1 MTTPKQP
8 EVKDFNQQNASS
20 RPTPNAKI
28 LNYSPEE
35 LQFNHDALAMVRNA
49 RDRRNA
55 ASVHSDWMTF
65 DELYEQNESIG
76 LAAVEPAKDRNDI
89 RLNPGITAEKII
101 TAVSLS
107 LSYNFDTEVKA
118 FDKNDAFLRE
128 LSKASTDLIYK
139 SNKMELW
146 EQFRGL
152 TYKGMATHGTFYT
165 MEQQDFPIRNVKSN
179 IKFADFGKLN
189 ISWDDKPRKKT
200 VKFRTINLDPRMVIV
215 GDSKQNDLRKQP
227 FIAIARVVPEAEA
240 RNMFGTFDRWE
251 YVPLRSNSVTLGNSE
266 EDVFKM
272 YLKDYAVSDSLQ
284 EGYVEI
290 VYFMRSIDYGNE
302 LQIFCNGTAM
312 LPVKKVGGDPQPGGR
327 YKVSAFPLTAWS
339 RSGEYPIVD
348 WHLERTPNHFLSKG
362 FPAKTRFDEAVVT
375 FFFRYMVE
383 KAIRSINPTLIN
395 NTGINLTRDMLA
407 PGNLLTDIPEDHI
420 KTLMPAE
427 LIQGISNGDVSML
440 NLIKETIDSK
450 TMTREFQ
457 GQTVNPYQTA
467 VQFTEQQKSQLM
479 KLGSLVDGIIRGE
492 MLRADLRLR
501 NSIIPYWYSKYDY
514 DGKTKKSRSEQV
526 GKAIIE
532 IYDTFSVERGEQGT
546 KTNSVV
552 NVSTLPKEGVTG
564 FDVMSR
570 EERESKETG
579 VSNRYTFL
587 DPDKLDFMNTLFYY
601 TVKPNERDNDQ
612 FVRTQ
617 TDGDIAVA
625 INMFGQQSVDME
637 KLKERFARSRNDNY
651 NDWFTN
657 ASIDPSM
664 IGGGL
669 AAGQDVRQMMQPGNV
684 AQMGGMNPASNVP
697 PDQASL
703 Q

>member
-1 MTTPKQP
+1 MPTPKQP
-8 EVKDFNQQNASS
+8 EAQDFNQQNATS

-28 LNYSPEE
+28 LTYTDAE
-35 LQFNHDALAMVRNA
+35 LQFNHDALALVRNA
-49 RDRRNA
+49 RDRRNK
-55 ASVHSDWMTF
+55 ASVHYDWMTY
-65 DELYEQNESIG
+65 DELYNHNESIA
-76 LAAVEPAKDRNDI
+76 LAAVEPAQDKNDI

-146 EQFRGL
+146 EQHRAL
-152 TYKGMATHGTFYT
+152 TYKGMATYGTFYT
-165 MEQQDFPIRNVKSN
+165 MEQQDFPIRNLKSN
-179 IKFADFGKLN
+179 INFADFGKMAV
-189 ISWDDKPRKKT
+189 SWDDKPRKKN

-227 FIAIARVVPEAEA
+227 MIAIARVVPEAEA
-240 RNMFGTFDRWE
+240 RNMFGTFDRWK
-251 YVPLRSNSVTLGNSE
+251 YVPLRSNAVTLGNTE

-290 VYFMRSIDYGNE
+290 VYFMRSLDYGNE

-312 LPVKKVGGDPQPGGR
+312 LPVKKIGEAPAGGR
-327 YKVSAFPLTAWS
+327 CKVLAFPLTAWS

-348 WHLERTPNHFLSKG
+348 WHLERTPNNFLSKG

-383 KAIRSINPTLIN
+383 KAVRSINPTLIN

-450 TMTREFQ
+450 TMSREFQ

-492 MLRADLRLR
+492 MLRSDLRLR

-514 DGKTKKSRSEQV
+514 DGKSKKSRSEQV
-526 GKAIIE
+526 GKAVVE
-532 IYDTFSVERGEQGT
+532 IYDTFSVERSEKGN

-552 NVSTLPKEGVTG
+552 SVTTLGEKGPNTY
-564 FDVMSR
+564 DMMSK
-570 EERESKETG
+570 EERESKESGTD
-579 VSNRYTFL
+579 NRYTFV

-601 TVKPNERDNDQ
+601 VVKPNERDNDQ

-625 INMFGQQSVDME
+625 INMFGMQSVDME
-637 KLKERFARSRNDNY
+637 KLKERFVRSRNDNY
-651 NDWFTN
+651 QDWFTSSEFSPN
-657 ASIDPSM
+657 MLASGMSAPMD
-664 IGGGL
+664 
-669 AAGQDVRQMMQPGNV
+669 ARQMMQPGNV
-684 AQMGGMNPASNVP
+684 AQQGGMNPASQVP